1 MPRIR
6 SNVVIR
12 CILHHVRN
20 LSLQDPTVGVIDEQ
34 MLAVVLAPNRVAP
47 CTSTSGTC
55 GAASS
60 VRRARWRCS
69 SFPRPSR
76 QSRTGLRDPR
86 HRGSRASAAPWHAPT
101 SSAQIAGSR
110 CELTLPHDYASSL
123 RGLHRRCGS
132 ANRRPTSG
140 RMGAD
145 HRRRTHWR
153 LQPGVCARRMAR
165 WGNRTGCRSSFCRYE
180 PSNASSGV
188 HGERRI
194 GGHHRRVDPPVHGNR
209 LRTASGVRVRR
220 R

>member
-1 MPRIR
+1 MLVAVEAELLIQTVALAPASPVSMHRVATTPWSDEPRDRQDPSSDAAKRDRPSMPRIR

-20 LSLQDPTVGVIDEQ
+20 LSLRDPTVGVIDEQ

-86 HRGSRASAAPWHAPT
+86 HRGSRASAASW
-101 SSAQIAGSR
+101 
-110 CELTLPHDYASSL
+110 
-123 RGLHRRCGS
+123 RGLPREATLAWPRLVSPPCPHYWTRYPSIHKFRQIETAPIRS
-132 ANRRPTSG
+132 MNR
-140 RMGAD
+140 
-145 HRRRTHWR
+145 
-153 LQPGVCARRMAR
+153 
-165 WGNRTGCRSSFCRYE
+165 
-180 PSNASSGV
+180 
-188 HGERRI
+188 ER
-194 GGHHRRVDPPVHGNR
+194 D
-209 LRTASGVRVRR
+209 
-220 R
+220 